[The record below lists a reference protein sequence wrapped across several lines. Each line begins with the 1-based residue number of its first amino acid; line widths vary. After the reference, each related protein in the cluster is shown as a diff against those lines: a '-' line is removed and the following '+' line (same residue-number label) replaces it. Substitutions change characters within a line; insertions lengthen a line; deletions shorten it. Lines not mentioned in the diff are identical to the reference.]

1 MERLHCDYHEASDY
15 SINTT
20 AIMKILLPLLY
31 SSWLASL
38 LALPAVAQTAP
49 PGPRQDT
56 TVVRST
62 VDQFLRVQSAGLP
75 GEVQITVGQ
84 LDAHLNLAD
93 CPTPEAF
100 LPIGSRVWGKTTVGV
115 RCTVPANWTVYV
127 TAQVKVLSQY
137 LASAARLV
145 PGQLV
150 GTGDL
155 ITVKGDL
162 TALPAGVLTDPAQAI
177 GRTVAMSMAP
187 GSPMRQD
194 SFKTVQAIQQGQPV
208 RLVSSGA
215 GFSVT
220 TEGRALNNA
229 GAGQI
234 AQART
239 SGGQVVSGVARA
251 GGIVDVTF

>member
-1 MERLHCDYHEASDY
+1 
-15 SINTT
+15 
-20 AIMKILLPLLY
+20 MKILQSLLY
-31 SSWLASL
+31 ASSLSSS
-38 LALPAVAQTAP
+38 LALPGAAQTAP
-49 PGPRQDT
+49 PLLRQDAA
-56 TVVRST
+56 VLRST
-62 VDQFLRVQSAGLP
+62 VDQFLRTQSVGLP

-84 LDAHLNLAD
+84 LDAHLNLAA

-100 LPIGSRVWGKTTVGV
+100 LPTGSRVWGKTTVGV
-115 RCTVPANWTVYV
+115 RCTAPAIWTVYV
-127 TAQVKVLSQY
+127 TAQVKVLSEY
-137 LASAARLV
+137 LASAAPLAS
-145 PGQLV
+145 GQLV

-155 ITVKGDL
+155 MKVKGDL
-162 TALPAGVLTDPAQAI
+162 TALPAGILTDPAQAV

-187 GSPMRQD
+187 GSPLRQD
-194 SFKTVQAIQQGQPV
+194 VLKTVQAIQQGQAV

-229 GAGQI
+229 GVGQI

-251 GGIVDVTF
+251 GGFVDVTF